1 MTHSYCI
8 NKNCDDRQN
17 SINAQYC
24 QSCGTPLLINNR
36 YRLIRTLRD
45 LDYEYNSEI
54 FVARDYQDK
63 HINQP
68 KDGEYKQK
76 ILKVLTRKNPYFI
89 ELFQQEQDL
98 LTKFEHPGI
107 PRGVDAF
114 EVFIPK
120 SNSYLRCL
128 VMEKIEGVDL
138 EQWIQSNPPESGRL
152 AESNAV
158 DWLKQITEI
167 LDYVHQKN
175 FFHRDIKPSNI
186 MLRETGQ
193 LVLIDFGTARN
204 VTQTVVNGHPV
215 TVIQSLGY
223 TAPEQL
229 TGQAAPQSDFYA
241 LGRTFVYLL
250 TGKHPDTI
258 TPHES
263 WRQQTQPFISELFK
277 DVIDQLM
284 EQDPL
289 KRTQNLQ
296 TQLNRLLSS
305 PKGDPTTI
313 IRPRPSFL
321 TPLRNQFLAKK
332 SLLIGGAGLF
342 SLLGILAFSQI
353 IPSIIFPTGAEI
365 CDEKT
370 DDLLSCGEQ
379 IFVSKDALDPEK
391 ETPKEKEDGVKAI
404 QEKRYPEAE
413 KLLQQAWET
422 SQGMKRPD
430 PETLIYLNN
439 VKIARRNPN
448 EPVYTLAIVA
458 PLSTPDGTPDTG
470 LDLLRAVAMAQTQAI
485 QSGLNLQII
494 VANDENRPETAKD
507 VAEAL
512 IQKTKL
518 LGVVGHY
525 ASETT
530 LAALPIY
537 KKHNLPLV
545 SGTSTSTKLSS
556 EAADNNFF
564 RTVSTTQEAA
574 QALVSFLLNK
584 AQQKQ
589 VATLYDFNETQEFS
603 RDIGKRFS
611 STFKNSGGI
620 VVKEFDLSKRTFN
633 PLFILQ
639 QAQKEGATTL
649 ALFPSG
655 HTDPSSFRN
664 MRNLFE
670 SNRGR
675 LWIVGGN
682 TLYSRSI
689 LESLEM
695 MAVAGSFPLTRFV
708 VVVDWHSLERDG
720 PNPTFVDEART
731 LWKGDVGWRTATTY
745 DAIQVLI
752 TGLEKLKTNTEPTR
766 QKLKEVLAD
775 KNFRATG
782 ATGDIQFA
790 GSNRRNPNAS
800 LLKVIKKCG
809 ENGYSFVP
817 LTYEAS
823 CSSTPPDLELQR

>member
-1 MTHSYCI
+1 
-8 NKNCDDRQN
+8 
-17 SINAQYC
+17 
-24 QSCGTPLLINNR
+24 
-36 YRLIRTLRD
+36 

-54 FVARDYQDK
+54 FVALDYQDK
-63 HINQP
+63 YTSQT
-68 KDGEYKQK
+68 KDGEHKQK
-76 ILKVLTRKNPYFI
+76 ILKVLTKKNPYFI
-89 ELFQQEQDL
+89 ELFQQEQNL
-98 LTKFEHPGI
+98 LTQFQHSGI
-107 PRGVDAF
+107 PKGEDAF
-114 EVFIPK
+114 EVFVPK
-120 SNSYLRCL
+120 SNSHLRCL

-138 EQWIQSNPPESGRL
+138 EKWIQSNPPASGHL
-152 AESNAV
+152 AESSAV
-158 DWLKQITEI
+158 NWLKQITEI

-186 MLRETGQ
+186 MLRGTGQ
-193 LVLIDFGTARN
+193 LVLIDFGTARY

-229 TGQAAPQSDFYA
+229 TGQAVPQSDFYA

-258 TPHES
+258 IPLES
-263 WRQQTQPFISELFK
+263 WRQQTQPFISEPFK
-277 DVIDQLM
+277 DLIDQLM
-284 EQDPL
+284 DPDPSQ
-289 KRTQNLQ
+289 RTQSLQ
-296 TQLNRLLSS
+296 TQLNRLQSS
-305 PKGDPTTI
+305 LTGDQTTI
-313 IRPRPSFL
+313 VRPRP
-321 TPLRNQFLAKK
+321 NFLATLLKFLSK
-332 SLLIGGAGLF
+332 RFLLIAGVGLF
-342 SLLGILAFSQI
+342 SLLGILALYQL
-353 IPSIIFPTGAEI
+353 IPSIFFSSAAEI
-365 CDEKT
+365 CDQKT

-494 VANDENRPETAKD
+494 VANDENRLETAKD
-507 VAEAL
+507 VAQSL
-512 IQKTKL
+512 VQKTKL

-545 SGTSTSTKLSS
+545 SGTSTTTKLSS

-589 VATLYDFNETQEFS
+589 VAILYDFNETQEFS

-682 TLYSRSI
+682 TLYSRSL

-708 VVVDWHSLERDG
+708 VVVDWHPLERNS
-720 PNPTFVDEART
+720 PNPTFIDKART

-752 TGLEKLKTNTEPTR
+752 AGLEKLKNKNNTEPTR
-766 QKLKEVLAD
+766 QKLKEILAD

-782 ATGDIQFA
+782 ATGDIQFT

-800 LLKVIKKCG
+800 LLKVIKKCR

-817 LTYEAS
+817 LAYEAS
-823 CSSTPPDLELQR
+823 CSSTPPNLELER